1 MGRMNTLSV
10 TFMVAVVLS
19 ICFFIYQS
27 TQESDPKQG
36 EGETGKVELAKNI
49 STEAVLADW
58 TQDSH
63 VIEATKTLVS
73 KKERPAVPVLIS
85 TSATPSS
92 HKTITTDTPKHV
104 ENAESSP
111 ELHDV
116 HFRFDRSGLSKETRT
131 LLDHHV
137 TVLQDSKW
145 SVLLQGHTDR
155 DGTIQQNL
163 RVGLHRAKAVKR
175 YLLDHGISPEQIHM
189 ISLGEYHPTCTHLTV
204 ECQHQ
209 NRRVSFSLARRDLP
223 KDSRPAAT
231 ASTHAS
237 PVSLPKDWHTSETTT
252 EVPSP
257 VISTQ
262 SEPPPTQ
269 DSTEKSGQPQV
280 SLKPSRSLS
289 EAAQLKSETMP
300 IPMGRIIPE
309 PVHSTPPPTILQS
322 SQGHSTN

>member
-27 TQESDPKQG
+27 TQESDSKQG

-116 HFRFDRSGLSKETRT
+116 HFRFDRSGLSKETWT

-145 SVLLQGHTDR
+145 SVLLNTLKIGVDLQFSSVAFENDVITLTDKS
-155 DGTIQQNL
+155 DL
-163 RVGLHRAKAVKR
+163 RHFAAVAFR
-175 YLLDHGISPEQIHM
+175 HDIRL
-189 ISLGEYHPTCTHLTV
+189 
-204 ECQHQ
+204 
-209 NRRVSFSLARRDLP
+209 N
-223 KDSRPAAT
+223 
-231 ASTHAS
+231 
-237 PVSLPKDWHTSETTT
+237 
-252 EVPSP
+252 
-257 VISTQ
+257 
-262 SEPPPTQ
+262 
-269 DSTEKSGQPQV
+269 
-280 SLKPSRSLS
+280 
-289 EAAQLKSETMP
+289 
-300 IPMGRIIPE
+300 RIITHVRMPHE
-309 PVHSTPPPTILQS
+309 HNSALK
-322 SQGHSTN
+322 